1 MESFEAKLAQA
12 TAPNEIE
19 GILGAIGLVINAK
32 GMVQSPSSGICDICG
47 QSDNMAGDVLYHHA
61 SGRQSLDTDALP
73 LDPNSTIALA
83 SAGKFITHVAALQ
96 LVENGKISLDEP
108 VYKYLP
114 ELQPLP
120 LVIRGGVADNQSL
133 LVRKPANDITLRHLL
148 LHTSGLSD
156 PEVPLVGEYL
166 ASATIEKPRI
176 AEDADPLVKHFS
188 IPLIFEPGEGF
199 AYGHSIHWTQ
209 LLVKRLSDGGNFVKH
224 IQDHVFAPLSMTSS
238 TYGPQANADIW
249 KRRLRM
255 VERDGDRLI
264 PADDAS
270 QGLTCSMLDFGAVL
284 SDLVSPLPRLLGQ
297 KRHLDLLFAGQLAPS
312 SASMHDLRGNHENYG
327 FCAGT
332 PTAESGAPLLN
343 WSAAGLVVED
353 GELPLSRMPTGT
365 VTWEGMPN
373 VLWAMNRQKGLGMF
387 FATQLLPVG
396 DKKANELALEFMSGA
411 WSKFG

>member
-1 MESFEAKLAQA
+1 
-12 TAPNEIE
+12 
-19 GILGAIGLVINAK
+19 
-32 GMVQSPSSGICDICG
+32 
-47 QSDNMAGDVLYHHA
+47 MAGDVLYHHA
-61 SGRQSLDTDALP
+61 SGCQSLDTDALP
-73 LDPNSTIALA
+73 LNPDSTIALA
-83 SAGKFITHVAALQ
+83 SAGKFMTHIAALQ

-114 ELQPLP
+114 ELELLP
-120 LVIRGGVADNQSL
+120 LVSRGGAMGDQPL
-133 LVRKPANDITLRHLL
+133 LVRRPANKITLRHLL

-166 ASATIEKPRI
+166 ASNTVEKPKI
-176 AEDADPLVKHFS
+176 AEDADPIVKHFS

-209 LLVKRLSDGGNFVKH
+209 LLVKRLSDAGNFVKH
-224 IQDHVFAPLSMTSS
+224 IQEHIFAPLSMTSS
-238 TYGPQANADIW
+238 TYAPQAKADIW
-249 KRRLRM
+249 NRRLRM

-284 SDLVSPLPRLLGQ
+284 SDLVSPVPRLLGQ
-297 KRHLDLLFAGQLAPS
+297 KRHIDLLFAGQLAPS
-312 SASMHDLRGNHENYG
+312 SVSMNDLRGNHENYG
-327 FCAGT
+327 FCAGA
-332 PTAESGAPLLN
+332 PAAESEAPLLN
-343 WSAAGLVVED
+343 WSAAGLVVNNE
-353 GELPLSRMPTGT
+353 ELPLSHMPRGT

-373 VLWAMNRQKGLGMF
+373 VLWAMNQEKGLGMF
-387 FATQLLPVG
+387 FATQLLPIG

>member
-1 MESFEAKLAQA
+1 M
-12 TAPNEIE
+12 
-19 GILGAIGLVINAK
+19 
-32 GMVQSPSSGICDICG
+32 
-47 QSDNMAGDVLYHHA
+47 LYHHA
-61 SGRQSLDTDALP
+61 SGRQSLDADASP
-73 LDPNSTIALA
+73 LDPDSTIVLA

-96 LVENGKISLDEP
+96 LVEHGKIGLDEP
-108 VYKYLP
+108 VYKHLP
-114 ELQPLP
+114 ELELLP
-120 LVIRGGVADNQSL
+120 LVTRGGAPGEQSL
-133 LVRKPANDITLRHLL
+133 SLRRPANDITLRRLL

-156 PEVPLVGEYL
+156 PEVPLVSEYL
-166 ASATIEKPRI
+166 ASDTLEKPKV
-176 AEDADPLVKHFS
+176 AEDADPIVKHFS

-224 IQDHVFAPLSMTSS
+224 IQEHIFAPLSMASS
-238 TYGPQANADIW
+238 TYAPQANADIW
-249 KRRLRM
+249 NRRLRM

-264 PADDAS
+264 TADDAS

-284 SDLVSPLPRLLGQ
+284 SDLISPVPRLLKQ
-297 KRHLDLLFAGQLAPS
+297 EQHIDLLFVGQFTPS
-312 SASMHDLRGNHENYG
+312 SASMTDLRGSNENYK

-332 PTAESGAPLLN
+332 PEAGSAAPLLN

-353 GELPLSRMPTGT
+353 EELPLSRMPKGT

-373 VLWAMNRQKGLGMF
+373 VLWAMNRERGVGMF

-396 DKKANELALEFMSGA
+396 DRNANELALEFMSSA

>member
-1 MESFEAKLAQA
+1 MQSFEAKLGRA
-12 TAPNEIE
+12 TAPNNRE
-19 GILGAIGLVINAK
+19 GILGAIGLVVNAK
-32 GMVQSPSSGICDICG
+32 
-47 QSDNMAGDVLYHHA
+47 GDVLYHHA
-61 SGRQSLDTDALP
+61 SGRQSLDTDASP
-73 LDPNSTIALA
+73 LDPNSTIVLA

-96 LVENGKISLDEP
+96 LVECGKIGLDEP
-108 VYKYLP
+108 VYSYLP
-114 ELQPLP
+114 ELELLP
-120 LVIRGGVADNQSL
+120 LVTRGGDQDGQSL
-133 LVRKPANDITLRHLL
+133 SLRRPANETTLRRLL

-156 PEVPLVGEYL
+156 PEVPLVSEYL
-166 ASATIEKPRI
+166 ASDTLEKPKV
-176 AEDADPLVKHFS
+176 AEDADPIVKHFS

-209 LLVKRLSDGGNFVKH
+209 LLIKRLSDGGNFVRHVQEH
-224 IQDHVFAPLSMTSS
+224 IFAPLSMVSS
-238 TYGPQANADIW
+238 TYAPQANADIW
-249 KRRLRM
+249 DRRLRM

-284 SDLVSPLPRLLGQ
+284 SDLVSPVPKLLEQ
-297 KRHLDLLFAGQLAPS
+297 EQHIDLLFAGQLTPS
-312 SASMHDLRGNHENYG
+312 SASMTDLRGSNENYK

-332 PTAESGAPLLN
+332 PAAGSAAPLLN

-353 GELPLSRMPTGT
+353 EELPLSRMPRGT

-373 VLWAMNRQKGLGMF
+373 VLWAMNREKGLGMF

-396 DKKANELALEFMSGA
+396 DKNANELALEFMSSA